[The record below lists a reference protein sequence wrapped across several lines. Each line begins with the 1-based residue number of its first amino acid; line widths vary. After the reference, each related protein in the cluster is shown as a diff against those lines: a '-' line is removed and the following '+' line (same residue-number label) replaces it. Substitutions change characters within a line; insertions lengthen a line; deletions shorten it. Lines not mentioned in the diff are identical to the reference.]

1 MRLQQWWSYVVRV
14 GKPPRGLLSARSMLI
29 VAAFAISGVCLAA
42 CNLVTLN
49 DTESYPPDV
58 FDRVRSV
65 DLLPRSPV
73 AQEPNANAQDRRR
86 PAVYTTEAVTALA
99 ASDTRG
105 ATRAAEGGEG
115 YELNF
120 ENTPVTNVAKVV
132 LGDILGVGY
141 TIDPRVQGTISL
153 ASGRPVPKAD
163 ILFVLENALRVSNV
177 VLVRETAGYRIVP
190 LGDAIGS
197 GNVDSDPARAEP
209 GYGVSVVPLQYVSA
223 PTLIK
228 LLDSFA
234 TKPGTIRADA
244 ARNMLL
250 IQGSGA
256 ERRAAIETVLSF
268 DAEWMQG
275 QSVGIFPVRNSTPDP
290 IIAELEKIVDSGEG
304 GLGQNLVKFQSIV
317 RMNSILVVARK
328 PQLLKTAA
336 TWIKRLDNGDNTAS
350 TSVRVYRVRYGE
362 ARQMAKVLNDI
373 FLGSGSGSGLKSPVN
388 QIAPGSGAVAT
399 SSGDQMGSGG
409 QFGAGF
415 GTSSG
420 ANSRVRQQLGVTPP
434 NQRSADAATP
444 PAAAAP
450 LGAPSDTRAGS
461 GGGAPMLSGVRITP
475 DVVNN
480 SLLIYASQE
489 NYRIIERALQQIDR
503 PQMQVAID
511 ATIAEVTLN
520 NDLNYGVQFFL
531 TSHNL
536 GLRPDTGSALN
547 TAASQPPGVN
557 ASGIANAFLNRAFPG
572 FNFLVGPEAQPQL
585 ILDALHAVTSIK
597 VLSNP
602 SLVVIDN
609 QPAILQVG
617 DQVPVS
623 TGSATVLTTSN
634 TIVNTIDYRD
644 TGIILRVVPRV
655 NVNEIVRLDI
665 EQEISNVTPTS
676 GTAGTNLTPTV
687 SQRRVKSS
695 VSVTSGQTVL
705 LAGLISERQ
714 ERGSNGIPLLD
725 QLPQPFGDVF
735 TTNRTNAL
743 TRTELIIFIRPQV
756 IRDGVDAH
764 FVAEEMRA
772 KLRGI
777 AGAEAP
783 SGPLTTK
790 LR

>member
-1 MRLQQWWSYVVRV
+1 
-14 GKPPRGLLSARSMLI
+14 MLF
-29 VAAFAISGVCLAA
+29 VAAFIFSGACLAA
-42 CNLVTLN
+42 CNLVTLS

-58 FDRVRSV
+58 FDRIRSV
-65 DLLPRSPV
+65 DLLPHSP
-73 AQEPNANAQDRRR
+73 APPEQNAGASDRRQA
-86 PAVYTTEAVTALA
+86 AVYTGEAVTALG
-99 ASDTRG
+99 ASNVSG
-105 ATRAAEGGEG
+105 RAKSAEGGEG
-115 YELNF
+115 FELNF
-120 ENTPVTNVAKVV
+120 ENTPVTTVAKVV

-153 ASGRPVPKAD
+153 SSGRPVPKVD

-223 PTLIK
+223 QTLIK

-275 QSVGIFPVRNSTPDP
+275 QSVGIFPVRNSTPEP

-304 GLGQNLVKFQSIV
+304 GLGQNLIKFQSIT

-328 PQLLKTAA
+328 PQLLKIAA

-373 FLGSGSGSGLKSPVN
+373 FLGSGSGGLESPVN
-388 QIAPGSGAVAT
+388 QIAPGSGAAAT
-399 SSGDQMGSGG
+399 SSGDQIGSGG
-409 QFGAGF
+409 QFGSGF
-415 GTSSG
+415 GTPSG
-420 ANSRVRQQLGVTPP
+420 TNGRVRQQLGMTPP
-434 NQRSADAATP
+434 SQRSADTASP
-444 PAAAAP
+444 PAGAAVVGAAA
-450 LGAPSDTRAGS
+450 DTRTGS
-461 GGGAPMLSGVRITP
+461 AGGAPMLSGVRITP

-557 ASGIANAFLNRAFPG
+557 ASGLANAFLNRAFPG

-585 ILDALHAVTSIK
+585 ILNALHAVTSIK

-655 NVNEIVRLDI
+655 NVNGIVRLDI

-676 GTAGTNLTPTV
+676 GSTGTNLTPTV

-725 QLPQPFGDVF
+725 QLPQPFGDLF
-735 TTNRTNAL
+735 ATNRTNAL

>member
-1 MRLQQWWSYVVRV
+1 LRLQQWWRYAIWV
-14 GKPPRGLLSARSMLI
+14 GKPPHWLGSARSPLI
-29 VAAFAISGVCLAA
+29 VVVFALGCACLAA
-42 CNLVTLN
+42 CNLIALN
-49 DTESYPPDV
+49 DTESRPPDV
-58 FDRVRSV
+58 FDRVGSI
-65 DLLPRSPV
+65 DLLPRSPI
-73 AQEPNANAQDRRR
+73 APEPNSNAPDQRQA
-86 PAVYTTEAVTALA
+86 AVYTGESVAALA

-105 ATRAAEGGEG
+105 QTKPAQGSDG

-120 ENTPVTNVAKVV
+120 ENAPVTTVAKVV

-153 ASGRPVPKAD
+153 ASGRPIPKAD

-197 GNVDSDPARAEP
+197 GNVDNDPARAEP
-209 GYGVSVVPLQYVSA
+209 GYGISVVTLQFVSVQ
-223 PTLIK
+223 TLIK

-234 TKPGTIRADA
+234 TKPGTVRADA
-244 ARNMLL
+244 TRNMLL

-290 IIAELEKIVDSGEG
+290 IITELEKIVDSGEG
-304 GLGQNLVKFQSIV
+304 GLGQNLVKFQSIG

-328 PQLLKTAA
+328 PELLKSAA
-336 TWIKRLDNGDNTAS
+336 TWIKRLDNGDNAN

-362 ARQMAKVLNDI
+362 ARQMARVLNDM
-373 FLGSGSGSGLKSPVN
+373 FNSGGSTGLESPVN
-388 QIAPGSGAVAT
+388 QIAPGSGAVGT
-399 SSGDQMGSGG
+399 SSGDQMGSSG
-409 QFGAGF
+409 QFGTGF
-415 GTSSG
+415 GTPSS
-420 ANSRVRQQLGVTPP
+420 ANTRVRQQLGITPP
-434 NQRSADAATP
+434 NQRGGATDAATS
-444 PAAAAP
+444 PA
-450 LGAPSDTRAGS
+450 S
-461 GGGAPMLSGVRITP
+461 GGNAGASPDPRVGSSGGTPLLTGVRITP

-480 SLLIYASQE
+480 SLLVYASQE
-489 NYRIIERALQQIDR
+489 NYRIVERAIQQIDR

-531 TSHNL
+531 TSRDL
-536 GLRPDTGSALN
+536 GLKPDRGSLLN
-547 TAASQPPGVN
+547 SSATQPPTVD

-572 FNFLVGPEAQPQL
+572 FNFLVGPQAQPRV
-585 ILDALHAVTSIK
+585 ILDALHAVTSVK
-597 VLSNP
+597 VLSSP

-609 QPAILQVG
+609 QSAVLQVG
-617 DQVPVS
+617 DQVPIS

-655 NVNEIVRLDI
+655 NVNGIVRLDI
-665 EQEISNVTPTS
+665 EQEISNVAPRS
-676 GTAGTNLTPTV
+676 GNATLTPTV
-687 SQRRVKSS
+687 SQRRVKSAIS
-695 VSVTSGQTVL
+695 VASGQTVL

-714 ERGSNGIPLLD
+714 ERGSSGIPLLD
-725 QLPQPFGDVF
+725 QLPQPLGDIF
-735 TTNRTNAL
+735 STNRTNGL
-743 TRTELIIFIRPQV
+743 TRTELIIFIRPQI

-772 KLRGI
+772 KLRGT
-777 AGAEAP
+777 AGAMAP